1 MSLDV
6 SLYLDIDAGGERL
19 HRCVL
24 FEATYTHNAWALAEK
39 AGIYRYVWKPND
51 CNDIQ
56 TAKDLIA
63 PLTRGIERI
72 EQMESDPALSSWQE
86 YETFL
91 AWLKKY
97 LLACK
102 QHPKALVCAER

>member
-6 SLYLDIDAGGERL
+6 SLYLDIDTGGERL

-24 FEATYTHNAWALAEK
+24 FEANCTHNAWALAEE
-39 AGIYRYVWKPND
+39 ANIYRYVWRPEECD
-51 CNDIQ
+51 DIQ
-56 TAKDLIA
+56 SAKDLIE
-63 PLTRGIERI
+63 PLTQGIKR
-72 EQMESDPALSSWQE
+72 MESNSSLSIGKE

-102 QHPKALVCAER
+102 QHPKALVCVER